1 MHDERQGLYDLMRV
15 IHPVVYVLLSTANNF
30 SIKSIKRQGER
41 RVKNTPRCC
50 GVFVVR
56 CCYASFLPLLTAVFL
71 DVSFVSSS
79 LRPLRSSLAE
89 VPMLR
94 ASFGSCEPPK
104 ITRMITRMM
113 TSSGT
118 PNPNM

>member
-50 GVFVVR
+50 GVFCCVLLLCVFFVAFNGGFLRRFFCVV
-56 CCYASFLPLLTAVFL
+56 VFKT
-71 DVSFVSSS
+71 F
-79 LRPLRSSLAE
+79 AKF
-89 VPMLR
+89 
-94 ASFGSCEPPK
+94 FG
-104 ITRMITRMM
+104 
-113 TSSGT
+113 
-118 PNPNM
+118 